1 MEEFKIAKAQ
11 TTDEITMLR
20 DALDAISDGF
30 ILLDADDR
38 VIAFNAKQLELFP
51 SVAEVLAVGMPY
63 RDLLAAQFESGQI
76 DATLGP
82 KNEWIDD
89 RIRQLQFADGTPIE
103 QIFADGRVIRL
114 SENRTSSNGIV
125 SIRTDVT
132 ELKLVQRQL
141 QESAERLRDFAEAS
155 ADWYWEM
162 DADFRYTL
170 LSSNVIEGVGVEIT
184 EFYGKTQWEMLG
196 EEFEQQES
204 LCFIRDCMKSRQS
217 YRDVIFWR
225 SHATTGER
233 TWIRASGMPFF
244 DGNGKFAGFR
254 GSSTDITETRR
265 AEGALRE
272 SEYRF
277 RDFANA
283 ASDWFWEMGPDLR
296 FTFYSDRFYEI
307 TGFRPEDKIGITRT
321 QNADPDELAADEK
334 KWRTHLA
341 MLQARKPF
349 SNFEYALKTRDGGY
363 LHTRVSGLPVFT
375 ASGDFAGYRGTG
387 SDVTEQRQA
396 EESARRLIN
405 AVDAVEEIVL
415 LFDADDKLLFCNEK
429 FREIN
434 TQIPEVSVLGITF
447 EEQIKAMLAHGLVP
461 DAMDR
466 EDEWVRERLELHQNP
481 KGPFEQSRQNGI
493 VLLVHEQRLP
503 GGGTITLAT
512 DITENK
518 AVEAQLLQAQKMEAV
533 GQLTGGVAHDFNNLL
548 AIILGNLELLAEQ
561 VENNSRAAELAAK
574 AVAAT
579 LRGADL
585 THRLLAFSRTQPL
598 RPTTVDV
605 NRLTQGMQDLLVRSL
620 GEAIAIEL
628 VIGPGLW
635 QCEVDPGQLEN
646 AILNLSINA
655 RDAMPEG
662 GRLMIETSNADL
674 SDPYA
679 AAIEDVIPGE
689 YVLLAI
695 SDTGTGMP
703 PEVIS
708 RAFDP
713 FFSTKAVG
721 KGSGLG
727 LSMIYGFVRQSGGHA
742 RIYSELGEGTTMKIY
757 LPRST
762 ADIAA
767 RPAAGSQIAANTQA
781 RGEVIMVVEDDP
793 EVRTVAVAILDEL
806 GYEILEAGS
815 ADAALAQ
822 IDPPQ
827 RIDLFITDVI
837 LPGGM
842 GGRQLADR
850 AGELIPGLKI
860 LYISGYAE
868 NALMHHD
875 RLDEGVQLLMKP
887 FGRADLALKVHEI
900 LDRAPT

>member
-1 MEEFKIAKAQ
+1 
-11 TTDEITMLR
+11 
-20 DALDAISDGF
+20 
-30 ILLDADDR
+30 
-38 VIAFNAKQLELFP
+38 
-51 SVAEVLAVGMPY
+51 
-63 RDLLAAQFESGQI
+63 
-76 DATLGP
+76 
-82 KNEWIDD
+82 
-89 RIRQLQFADGTPIE
+89 
-103 QIFADGRVIRL
+103 
-114 SENRTSSNGIV
+114 
-125 SIRTDVT
+125 
-132 ELKLVQRQL
+132 
-141 QESAERLRDFAEAS
+141 
-155 ADWYWEM
+155 
-162 DADFRYTL
+162 
-170 LSSNVIEGVGVEIT
+170 
-184 EFYGKTQWEMLG
+184 
-196 EEFEQQES
+196 
-204 LCFIRDCMKSRQS
+204 
-217 YRDVIFWR
+217 
-225 SHATTGER
+225 
-233 TWIRASGMPFF
+233 
-244 DGNGKFAGFR
+244 
-254 GSSTDITETRR
+254 
-265 AEGALRE
+265 
-272 SEYRF
+272 
-277 RDFANA
+277 
-283 ASDWFWEMGPDLR
+283 
-296 FTFYSDRFYEI
+296 
-307 TGFRPEDKIGITRT
+307 
-321 QNADPDELAADEK
+321 
-334 KWRTHLA
+334 
-341 MLQARKPF
+341 
-349 SNFEYALKTRDGGY
+349 
-363 LHTRVSGLPVFT
+363 
-375 ASGDFAGYRGTG
+375 
-387 SDVTEQRQA
+387 
-396 EESARRLIN
+396 
-405 AVDAVEEIVL
+405 
-415 LFDADDKLLFCNEK
+415 
-429 FREIN
+429 
-434 TQIPEVSVLGITF
+434 
-447 EEQIKAMLAHGLVP
+447 
-461 DAMDR
+461 
-466 EDEWVRERLELHQNP
+466 
-481 KGPFEQSRQNGI
+481 
-493 VLLVHEQRLP
+493 
-503 GGGTITLAT
+503 
-512 DITENK
+512 
-518 AVEAQLLQAQKMEAV
+518 
-533 GQLTGGVAHDFNNLL
+533 
-548 AIILGNLELLAEQ
+548 
-561 VENNSRAAELAAK
+561 
-574 AVAAT
+574 